1 MRYLAIAQLNSIF
14 RLMAI
19 MTVFTVVTAIF
30 PSCIG
35 KTKPADAAVEQS
47 LSATPPSLLPYNVN
61 NGDTVW
67 FRVDK
72 IPVFSADSLAL
83 MDFLARNLVYPEAA
97 KKKKITG
104 RVVVTFILTKD
115 CKVVNAKIIK
125 SIDPDCDKEALR
137 VIDLLPQFEK
147 PAYVNGRPVAYH
159 FTLPVH
165 YELQ

>member
-1 MRYLAIAQLNSIF
+1 MRNLAIAQLNSIF

-19 MTVFTVVTAIF
+19 MTVFTVVIAIV
-30 PSCIG
+30 PSCKG
-35 KTKPADAAVEQS
+35 KVKPVDPASEQLDS
-47 LSATPPSLLPYNVN
+47 TRPPSPLPYNVN

-83 MDFLARNLVYPEAA
+83 TDFLARNLVYPEAA
-97 KKKKITG
+97 RKKKITG

-125 SIDPDCDKEALR
+125 GIDPACDQEALR
-137 VIDLLPQFEK
+137 VIALLPQFEK

-159 FTLPVH
+159 YTLPVH